1 MEGFLRYEFGALIFG
16 GAYFRNFTV
25 CKTNTSGVPP
35 LSSSSFLRFFF
46 SAPLFISRHYLLC
59 ERMEQARTALIRY
72 VLI

>member
-1 MEGFLRYEFGALIFG
+1 MEGFCVTSLGRLYLE

-35 LSSSSFLRFFF
+35 LSSSSFLRVFF

-59 ERMEQARTALIRY
+59 ERMEQARTVLIR
-72 VLI
+72 